1 MPIPHNMICS
11 ECGHKSI
18 YVIETR
24 SVFNRTIISV
34 FNRTIIRR
42 RRECPECK
50 ARFTTYEV
58 IAPSAKHIIILG
70 EWEIDASEMSK
81 RHDGIL
87 G

>member
-24 SVFNRTIISV
+24 SV

-58 IAPSAKHIIILG
+58 IAPSAKHIVILG
-70 EWEIDASEMSK
+70 EWEISANEMSK
-81 RHDGIL
+81 RHNGIL